1 MGNTRGQRGLNG
13 EKNPSQILTDMAF
26 EWPRVARLWMST
38 NNKVSCWIEGPT
50 ISVEMLAVSL
60 DEVVAPG
67 DAEAFLHTRCT
78 MSQLTFGFRIGAEL
92 QRGFG
97 FPMSCSTPV
106 LCASVDS
113 AELHQTDMKNGR
125 SAVTPA
131 ASPKLW
137 ESSPPMAHQD
147 PDAPYSIVG
156 LGRSLCTLV

>member
-1 MGNTRGQRGLNG
+1 MSTWEIPWDNGALMG
-13 EKNPSQILTDMAF
+13 KNKSQILIWAF

-38 NNKVSCWIEGPT
+38 SNKVSCWIEGPT
-50 ISVEMLAVSL
+50 ISAEMLAVSL

-67 DAEAFLHTRCT
+67 DAEAFLHTRCA

-97 FPMSCSTPV
+97 FPMSCSTRV

-125 SAVTPA
+125 SAVNPA
-131 ASPKLW
+131 ASPNCGNPHPWPAKT
-137 ESSPPMAHQD
+137 PMHHT
-147 PDAPYSIVG
+147 
-156 LGRSLCTLV
+156 R